1 MTDILLTSESYLR
14 DNLPI
19 SRNIDFKIIRP
30 NVISAQELYTQD
42 ILGSDFY
49 QHILTAFSGQTLTP
63 NEEILVQNYIKP
75 HVAYRS
81 LSMTLPFVQNQ
92 IVNKGVQK
100 QREDY
105 SDATSFEEFRF
116 LLHNVDNRAEFYEE
130 YLVKYLCENSELF
143 PQYKSQPNALINP
156 NPQNGWNSGLV
167 FY

>member
-1 MTDILLTSESYLR
+1 MTDILLTSENYLR

-30 NVISAQELYTQD
+30 NVIAAQETYTQD

-49 QHILTAFSGQTLTP
+49 EYILLAYSGQTLNP
-63 NEEILVQNYIKP
+63 SEETLVQTYIKP

-81 LSMTLPFVQNQ
+81 LSMTLPFLQNQ
-92 IVNKGVQK
+92 IVNKGAQK

-116 LLHNVDNRAEFYEE
+116 LLHNVDNRAEFYEKR
-130 YLVKYLCENSELF
+130 LVKYLCENSELF
-143 PQYKSQPNALINP
+143 PQFKSQPNSLIQP
-156 NPQNGWNSGLV
+156 NPKNGWQSGLV

>member
-1 MTDILLTSESYLR
+1 
-14 DNLPI
+14 
-19 SRNIDFKIIRP
+19 
-30 NVISAQELYTQD
+30 
-42 ILGSDFY
+42 
-49 QHILTAFSGQTLTP
+49 
-63 NEEILVQNYIKP
+63 
-75 HVAYRS
+75 
-81 LSMTLPFVQNQ
+81 MTLPFVQNQ